1 MFVQTTKCTHGQ
13 TTYLTYLVRES
24 FRTAQGPRSRT
35 ICNITALPPQTRQLI
50 AQSLRGQSFVAPEAL
65 ALIDAWSFGGLAVLR
80 QAWEDFGLERLFSWV
95 CSART
100 AGLLQ
105 AMVFGRILFPSAK
118 LALVDHA
125 RGTLLAAACG
135 LDQAGEDF
143 DEDDLYAAM
152 DELNGRWVPLE
163 QQLYAQSFPQ
173 GVSLVLYDLSSVYFE
188 GDGPAGISRYGHSRD
203 HRSDRPQV
211 ILAVATDAQ
220 GIPLHVEVLRGNRGD
235 TTTLQALLRTLRRRF
250 GINEAV
256 FVFDGGM
263 SSKVNL
269 AALEA
274 LGLRYVTRLGA
285 SALEELLAQLPA
297 DQAPELWDRTQ
308 VMEIVREGKRYV
320 IAGGPWRQQRDQQ
333 RRQARL
339 TKAEAELKRLAAVKR
354 KRINPQKLAS
364 QVGRALQRL
373 KAHKYFECAVDSQ
386 GQLQWKR
393 RNHLI
398 QAEAVRDG
406 LYLLSTNATVQ
417 EIPSPGVVSHYKN
430 LLEVEDAF
438 CHLKSYLQV
447 RPVFHRR
454 PDRVRNHVRICF
466 LAYWLTAKL
475 ERVWRQKDQTLEVH
489 NLLRQLQSI
498 RLGRLELDG
507 QTLKTMVTR
516 VPKDLNSTL
525 SQLGL
530 LPLFTHPPTW
540 APGDCSK

>member
-35 ICNITALPPQTRQLI
+35 ICNLTALPPQTRELV
-50 AQSLRGQSFVAPEAL
+50 AQSLRGQTLVAPEAL
-65 ALIDAWSFGGLAVLR
+65 ALTDAWSFGGLAVLR

-95 CSART
+95 GSSRT

-263 SSKVNL
+263 SSTVNL

-354 KRINPQKLAS
+354 KKIQPQKLAS

-373 KAHKYFECAVDSQ
+373 KAHKYFEYAVDPQ
-386 GQLQWKR
+386 GQLQWQR

-475 ERVWRQKDQTLEVH
+475 ERLWRQKDQTLEVH
-489 NLLRQLQSI
+489 NLLRQLQSV

-507 QTLKTMVTR
+507 KTLKTMVTR
-516 VPKDLNSTL
+516 VPKDLNGTL
-525 SQLGL
+525 NRLGL
-530 LPLFTHPPTW
+530 LPLFAHPPTW
-540 APGDCSK
+540 APTDCSK

>member
-1 MFVQTTKCTHGQ
+1 MFVQATKCTRGK

-24 FRTAQGPRSRT
+24 FRTPQGPRSRT
-35 ICNITALPPQTRQLI
+35 VCNITALPAPTRELI
-50 AQSLRGQSFVAPEAL
+50 AQSLRGQSFVATEALTLPEA
-65 ALIDAWSFGGLAVLR
+65 WSYGGLAVLR
-80 QAWEDFGLERLFSWV
+80 QAWEDLGLGRLFGWV
-95 CSART
+95 SRPRT

-105 AMVFGRILFPSAK
+105 AMIFGRVLFPSAK
-118 LALVDHA
+118 LALVDQA
-125 RGTLLAAACG
+125 RGTLLAAACE
-135 LDQAGEDF
+135 LDQAQEDF

-152 DELNGRWVPLE
+152 DELTGRWVPLE
-163 QQLYAQSFPQ
+163 QRLYAESFPQ

-188 GDGPAGISRYGHSRD
+188 GNGPVGISRYGHSRD
-203 HRSDRPQV
+203 HRADRPQV
-211 ILAVATDAQ
+211 MLAVATDAQ
-220 GIPLHVEVLRGNRGD
+220 GLPVHVEVLRGNRGD
-235 TTTLQALLRTLRRRF
+235 TTTLQGLLRTLRRRF
-250 GINEAV
+250 GITEAV

-269 AALEA
+269 EAMEA
-274 LGLRYVTRLGA
+274 LHLRYVTRLGA
-285 SALEELLAQLPA
+285 GALEELLAQLPP

-308 VMEIVREGKRYV
+308 VMEIVRAGKRYV

-339 TKAEAELKRLAAVKR
+339 TKAEAELQRLARVKR
-354 KRINPQKLAS
+354 KQVNSQKLAS

-373 KAHKYFECAVDSQ
+373 KAHKYFDYSVDPQ
-386 GQLQWKR
+386 GRLQWSR
-393 RNHLI
+393 RAPLI
-398 QAEAVRDG
+398 EAEALRDG
-406 LYLLSTNATVQ
+406 LYLLSTNASAQ

-475 ERVWRQKDQTLEVH
+475 ESQWRQKDQTIEVH

-498 RLGRLELDG
+498 RLGRLQVEG
-507 QTLKTMVTR
+507 KTLKTLVTQ
-516 VPKDLNSTL
+516 VPNDLNATL
-525 SQLGL
+525 NKLGL
-530 LPLFTHPPTW
+530 LPLFAHPPTW
-540 APGDCSK
+540 APADCSK